1 MVPATLKICRVAA
14 LTRRMLQT
22 ITAAVAARTACRR
35 AGGLQAA
42 PVSDQPAADGER
54 REPNEPARRST
65 QNTAAEPKSLITPI
79 SGCCSRVMW
88 SASFSIAVFS
98 SSTASTRRSA
108 PILATY

>member
-1 MVPATLKICRVAA
+1 
-14 LTRRMLQT
+14 
-22 ITAAVAARTACRR
+22 
-35 AGGLQAA
+35 
-42 PVSDQPAADGER
+42 
-54 REPNEPARRST
+54 
-65 QNTAAEPKSLITPI
+65 LITPI